1 MLNKAKISKVN
12 NICYIFIQG
21 RKEKILSN
29 KIEAQDFYYGL
40 IHLKEMKDNKVNLI
54 EFTDTNSWFSS
65 ILQLLDKA
73 ISKLFSIPF
82 YSHRIVSLKNLKTL
96 LKSDKVILVSEST
109 GYSALLMLIFLK
121 FRKTQV
127 ILFVMGLYSKKLRF
141 KWSKTIHNLFI
152 KILIFFIDDVLILG
166 KGEYEKA
173 ISFHKKKSKI
183 HYFPFCVDT
192 NFWKTAQPLDI
203 NQNSEI
209 LFIGN
214 DGNRDYE
221 MLINIAKELKQFNFR
236 FITENSIIDKVH
248 LPNVVVERGKWG
260 SSVITDVDLRN
271 IYVKSKIVVLPL
283 KESTQPSGQS
293 VCLQAMSLGVPVIIS
308 DTGGFWDK
316 ERFLHNESIYF
327 INPNEITNWTKSLV
341 AIHRDNALLLRL
353 SKKGQDLVDQ
363 EFSLKNFNSQLLS
376 ILNI

>member
-1 MLNKAKISKVN
+1 MLIKAKISKVN

-109 GYSALLMLIFLK
+109 GYSALIMLIFLK
-121 FRKTQV
+121 FKKTQV

-141 KWSKTIHNLFI
+141 TWTKTIHNLFI

-192 NFWKTAQPLDI
+192 NFWKPSQPIEI

-236 FITENSIIDKVH
+236 FISENSIFDKFH

-260 SSVITDVDLRN
+260 SNVITDTDLRN
-271 IYVKSKIVVLPL
+271 IYVKSKCVILPL

-293 VCLQAMSLGVPVIIS
+293 VCLQAMSLGVPVVIS

-316 ERFLHNESIYF
+316 EIFLHNESIHF
-327 INPNEITNWTKSLV
+327 INPNEITNWTNSLET
-341 AIHRDNALLLRL
+341 IHRDNGLLSRL

-363 EFSLKNFNSQLLS
+363 EFSLNNFNSQLLS

>member
-1 MLNKAKISKVN
+1 MLIKAKISKVN

-221 MLINIAKELKQFNFR
+221 MLINIAKDLKQFNFR

-327 INPNEITNWTKSLV
+327 INPNEITNWTKSLE
-341 AIHRDNALLLRL
+341 AIHKDNVLLSRL

>member
-1 MLNKAKISKVN
+1 MLNKANIGKVN

-29 KIEAQDFYYGL
+29 KVEAQEFYYGL
-40 IHLKEMKDNKVNLI
+40 NYLKEMKDNEVHLI
-54 EFTDTNSWFSS
+54 EFNDRNSWFAS
-65 ILQLLDKA
+65 ILKFLDKG

-82 YSHRIVSLKNLKTL
+82 YSHRIVSIKNLKIL

-109 GYSALLMLIFLK
+109 GYSALIMLIFLK
-121 FRKTQV
+121 FKKTQV

-141 KWSKTIHNLFI
+141 TWTKTIHNLFI

-173 ISFHKKKSKI
+173 ISFHKEKSKI

-192 NFWKTAQPLDI
+192 NFWKPSQQIEI

-209 LFIGN
+209 LFVGN

-221 MLINIAKELKQFNFR
+221 MLINIAKELKKFNFR
-236 FITENSIIDKVH
+236 FISENSIFDKLH

-260 SSVITDVDLRN
+260 SNVITDTDLRN
-271 IYVKSKIVVLPL
+271 IYLNSKCVILPL

-293 VCLQAMSLGVPVIIS
+293 VCLQAMSLGVPVVIS

-316 ERFLHNESIYF
+316 EIFLHNESIHF
-327 INPNEITNWTKSLV
+327 INPNEITNWIKSLET
-341 AIHRDNALLLRL
+341 IHRDNGLLSRL

-363 EFSLKNFNSQLLS
+363 EFSLNNFNSQLLS

>member
-1 MLNKAKISKVN
+1 MLNKANIGKVN

-29 KIEAQDFYYGL
+29 KVEAQEFYYGL
-40 IHLKEMKDNKVNLI
+40 NYLKEMKDNEVHLI
-54 EFTDTNSWFSS
+54 EFNDRNSWFAS
-65 ILQLLDKA
+65 ILKFLDKG

-82 YSHRIVSLKNLKTL
+82 YSHRIVSIKNLKTL

-109 GYSALLMLIFLK
+109 GYSALIMLIFLK
-121 FRKTQV
+121 FKKTQV

-141 KWSKTIHNLFI
+141 TWTKTIHNLFI

-173 ISFHKKKSKI
+173 ISFHKEKSKI

-192 NFWKTAQPLDI
+192 NFWKPSQQIEI

-209 LFIGN
+209 LFVGN

-221 MLINIAKELKQFNFR
+221 MLINIAKELKKFNFR
-236 FITENSIIDKVH
+236 FISENSIFNKLH

-260 SSVITDVDLRN
+260 SNVITDTDLRN
-271 IYVKSKIVVLPL
+271 IYLNSKCVILPL

-293 VCLQAMSLGVPVIIS
+293 VCLQAMSLGVPVVIS

-316 ERFLHNESIYF
+316 EIFLHNESIHF
-327 INPNEITNWTKSLV
+327 INPNEITNWIKSLET
-341 AIHRDNALLLRL
+341 IHRDNGLLSRL

-363 EFSLKNFNSQLLS
+363 EFSLNNFNSQLLS